1 LTGSGAVPA
10 PTLPAAPDDREIGT
24 ASRIGWG
31 LQLLLGASL
40 AVTICSALAL
50 VDDHGRAYGLALL
63 LTVLA
68 TVCAFALR
76 GSSTRLAVTCGA
88 LAIAL
93 IYGVLATRLGWLLAL
108 VIYLACVALLCA
120 PTVLSRR
127 TGRLLVPVAA
137 TVALTAAASAFTFY
151 ARPSPFVL
159 GDEPTAWLRLPSGQS
174 APPVE
179 FVVVYTF
186 HGCSQPVTINFSY
199 FGNRLHSAQAVTS
212 TSNAGLLSNLS
223 YSAHGYAVGPD
234 ILDPNAPFGGSGPQ
248 TDPALQVRPRGF
260 IGSCYLDLAQFI
272 GPWAGVKNQ
281 KTSVSAVP
289 LSEGAN
295 LVVLNGASLSV
306 LSGESPTR
314 SGDPSTWDCP
324 ASAEQGSYQ
333 TLCSAILMVTDSWYQ
348 TWQNLMLLFI
358 GALFAG
364 VIALAGRAIAGLGW
378 FAIERTP
385 GKSD

>member
-1 LTGSGAVPA
+1 
-10 PTLPAAPDDREIGT
+10 
-24 ASRIGWG
+24 
-31 LQLLLGASL
+31 
-40 AVTICSALAL
+40 VTICSALAL

-234 ILDPNAPFGGSGPQ
+234 ILDPNAPFGGSGPNGPG
-248 TDPALQVRPRGF
+248 PA
-260 IGSCYLDLAQFI
+260 
-272 GPWAGVKNQ
+272 
-281 KTSVSAVP
+281 
-289 LSEGAN
+289 
-295 LVVLNGASLSV
+295 GASARFHREL
-306 LSGESPTR
+306 LSGSR
-314 SGDPSTWDCP
+314 SVHRTVGWCKEPKD
-324 ASAEQGSYQ
+324 QR
-333 TLCSAILMVTDSWYQ
+333 VR
-348 TWQNLMLLFI
+348 
-358 GALFAG
+358 GATQR
-364 VIALAGRAIAGLGW
+364 GR
-378 FAIERTP
+378 
-385 GKSD
+385 